1 MLNQIIRG
9 SLSNRAAVVI
19 VFGLLLIL
27 GASILTRMEVD
38 IFPDLNAPTVVVMTE
53 APGLSADE
61 VEQVVSRPIEI
72 GLNGASD
79 LRRVRST
86 STIGFSVV
94 WAEFDW
100 GTDVYH
106 ARQTVAEK
114 LTEVADELPQNVNA
128 PIIGPQSSI
137 LGEMLIIGLTADS
150 TDMLELRTLAD
161 RVIRPRILSLGG
173 VAQVAV
179 IGGSEKEYRIQLS
192 PRKMTQYGIT
202 LDEVTTAVESIND
215 NAQGGIVNQYGNE
228 YIVKTDVR
236 TNIPEQIGMT
246 VVRSDENGTV
256 LLSDIAEV
264 VVDGKY
270 PNFGTASVNTNSAVL
285 ITVTK
290 QPGIGTIPLTKSIE
304 NQLADLQP
312 SLPSDVVINTDIFR
326 QSDFIDNSIGNLQ
339 MSLLEGSL
347 FVIAILF
354 FFLMNVRMTAISVVT
369 LPVSVIVTII
379 IIHLLGLNINT
390 MTLGGIAIAIGAL
403 VDDAVVDVENVYKR
417 MRENAGRLPVID
429 VVFAASREVR
439 YPIFNSSLIIIASFL
454 PLFFLTGFEGRMLVP
469 LGISFIVAL
478 IASTIVALTLTPVL
492 CSYLLQGA
500 ADKQDAIKEPKTAL
514 ALKRIYGNA
523 LNAVFCHRKLA
534 LGITGALFVAA
545 IIGFFTLGRSF
556 MPPFNEGSFTI
567 NISALPGISLEE
579 SNRIGRAAEELIL
592 SVPEIKVVARKTGRA
607 ELDEHSLGTNVSE
620 IEAPYTL
627 TDRSRKE
634 VESELREK
642 LSKFH
647 GVNIEIG
654 QPISHR
660 IDAMLSGTE
669 SAIAI
674 KIFGPDLNELLKLGK
689 AVSEQAADVEG
700 VVDVNVEQQVQRPSV
715 ELRPRRELMAKY
727 GITNA
732 QFIECV
738 NVALSGVIVSHVYDE
753 GMSYDVTLRV
763 APEESNTIDLLTGVT
778 IDSNRGPIPL
788 SYVAEVVNTTSP
800 NTVNRENTARRIIV
814 SANVSGRDLR
824 GAVNDIKA
832 LVKENVPMPQ
842 GYYVN
847 YGGQF
852 ENEAEASRTLLLT
865 SAIALIIIFL
875 LLMSEFKNISE
886 SLIVLTNMPFAI
898 IGGVLILCL
907 TSGEL
912 NIPAIIGFISLLGIS
927 TRNGMLLISRYNA
940 LLADGMSLKECVR
953 AGSTDRVLPI
963 IMTALTSALALIPLA
978 LRGGQPGNE
987 IQSPMAIVILGGLLS
1002 ATFLN
1007 LFIVPVV
1014 FYMNKSHN
1022 NKK

>member
-1 MLNQIIRG
+1 MLNRIIKG

-86 STIGFSVV
+86 STTGFSVV

-114 LTEVADELPQNVNA
+114 LTEVSDELPQNVNA

-179 IGGSEKEYRIQLS
+179 IGGSEKEFRIQLS
-192 PRKMTQYGIT
+192 PRRMTQYGIT

-236 TNIPEQIGMT
+236 TNVPEQIGMT

-270 PNFGTASVNTNSAVL
+270 PNFGTASVNTKSAVL

-290 QPGIGTIPLTKSIE
+290 QPGVGTIPLTKSIE
-304 NQLADLQP
+304 SQLADLQP

-369 LPVSVIVTII
+369 LPVSVIVTVI

-492 CSYLLQGA
+492 CSYLLQGTA
-500 ADKQDAIKEPKTAL
+500 NKEDAIKEPKTAL

-523 LNAVFCHRKLA
+523 LNTVFRHRKLA

-579 SNRIGRAAEELIL
+579 SDRIGRAAEELIL

-634 VESELREK
+634 VESELRQK

-732 QFIECV
+732 QFVECV

-763 APEESNTIDLLTGVT
+763 APEESNTIDLLSGVT

-788 SYVAEVVNTTSP
+788 SYIAEVVNTTSP

>member
-1 MLNQIIRG
+1 MLNRIIKG

-86 STIGFSVV
+86 STTGFSVV

-114 LTEVADELPQNVNA
+114 LTEVSDELPQNVNA

-192 PRKMTQYGIT
+192 PRRMTQYGIT

-270 PNFGTASVNTNSAVL
+270 PNFGTASVNTKSAVL

-290 QPGIGTIPLTKSIE
+290 QPGVGTIPLTKSIE
-304 NQLADLQP
+304 TQLADLQP
-312 SLPSDVVINTDIFR
+312 SLPADVVINTDIFR

-354 FFLMNVRMTAISVVT
+354 FFLMNIRMTAISVVT
-369 LPVSVIVTII
+369 LPVSVIVTVI

-492 CSYLLQGA
+492 CSYLLQGTA
-500 ADKQDAIKEPKTAL
+500 NKQDAIKEPKTAL

-523 LNAVFCHRKLA
+523 LNAVFRHSKLA

-579 SNRIGRAAEELIL
+579 SDRIGRAAEELIL

-634 VESELREK
+634 VESELRQK

-732 QFIECV
+732 QFVECV

-763 APEESNTIDLLTGVT
+763 APDESNTIDLLSGVT

-788 SYVAEVVNTTSP
+788 SYIAEVVNTTSP

-832 LVKENVPMPQ
+832 LVKKNVPMPQ

-940 LLADGMSLKECVR
+940 LLAEGMSLKECVR

>member
-1 MLNQIIRG
+1 M
-9 SLSNRAAVVI
+9 
-19 VFGLLLIL
+19 
-27 GASILTRMEVD
+27 
-38 IFPDLNAPTVVVMTE
+38 
-53 APGLSADE
+53 
-61 VEQVVSRPIEI
+61 
-72 GLNGASD
+72 
-79 LRRVRST
+79 
-86 STIGFSVV
+86 
-94 WAEFDW
+94 
-100 GTDVYH
+100 
-106 ARQTVAEK
+106 
-114 LTEVADELPQNVNA
+114 
-128 PIIGPQSSI
+128 
-137 LGEMLIIGLTADS
+137 
-150 TDMLELRTLAD
+150 
-161 RVIRPRILSLGG
+161 
-173 VAQVAV
+173 
-179 IGGSEKEYRIQLS
+179 
-192 PRKMTQYGIT
+192 
-202 LDEVTTAVESIND
+202 
-215 NAQGGIVNQYGNE
+215 
-228 YIVKTDVR
+228 
-236 TNIPEQIGMT
+236 NI
-246 VVRSDENGTV
+246 
-256 LLSDIAEV
+256 
-264 VVDGKY
+264 
-270 PNFGTASVNTNSAVL
+270 
-285 ITVTK
+285 
-290 QPGIGTIPLTKSIE
+290 
-304 NQLADLQP
+304 
-312 SLPSDVVINTDIFR
+312 
-326 QSDFIDNSIGNLQ
+326 
-339 MSLLEGSL
+339 
-347 FVIAILF
+347 
-354 FFLMNVRMTAISVVT
+354 RMTAISVVT
-369 LPVSVIVTII
+369 LPVSVIVTVI

-492 CSYLLQGA
+492 CSYLLQGTA
-500 ADKQDAIKEPKTAL
+500 NKQDAIKEPKTAL

-523 LNAVFCHRKLA
+523 LNAVFRHSKLA
-534 LGITGALFVAA
+534 LGITAALFVAA

-579 SNRIGRAAEELIL
+579 SDRIGRAAEELIL

-634 VESELREK
+634 VESELRQK

-732 QFIECV
+732 QFVECV

-763 APEESNTIDLLTGVT
+763 APDESNTIDLLSGVT

-788 SYVAEVVNTTSP
+788 SYIAEVVNTTSP

-832 LVKENVPMPQ
+832 LVKKNVPMPQ

-940 LLADGMSLKECVR
+940 LLAEGMSLKECVR